1 MMIFQLNTK
10 EIWKLDYENDTLWI
24 TLRQMTGCCIS
35 KLGWRPPTLWGNMRT
50 GVPRMDDWSLDFD
63 KIQILL
69 SVVVSC
75 TVCNWRQLADVS

>member
-10 EIWKLDYENDTLWI
+10 EIWKLGERHRLDYFTSDDRLLHLKTRMEA
-24 TLRQMTGCCIS
+24 
-35 KLGWRPPTLWGNMRT
+35 PALWGNMRT
-50 GVPRMDDWSLDFD
+50 GVPRMDFD

-75 TVCNWRQLADVS
+75 TVCNWHQLADVLVS